1 MNKNIV
7 NKWEVVGFDYDR
19 AIDIISVI
27 EKTCGK
33 AVSKKIQ
40 NRFELVTEF
49 TDGTRLIWV
58 KASESSRGLKF
69 GKMWCDE
76 KIDREIF

>member
-27 EKTCGK
+27 EKTCRK
-33 AVSKKIQ
+33 AVSKKFRIVL
-40 NRFELVTEF
+40 N
-49 TDGTRLIWV
+49 
-58 KASESSRGLKF
+58 
-69 GKMWCDE
+69 
-76 KIDREIF
+76 